1 MANVNQIEIRELSP
15 QRFGGAVI
23 EPALQQ
29 FTMVPAEPA
38 GIPIAWYMGTV
49 WGTVTAEIVADSH
62 RHAIQ

>member
-1 MANVNQIEIRELSP
+1 MANANQLETRELNR
-15 QRFGGAVI
+15 QRFGGTVA
-23 EPALQQ
+23 ENALQQ
-29 FTMVPAEPA
+29 FTMVPAEPS